1 MPAGEADDSSADRR
15 LTRLAPELS
24 SARVARRL
32 LRRTLSDAGVAGSAS
47 WGDDAELAV
56 HEVVANAVLHAH
68 TSIEVTIEPGR
79 DRVRVEVRDYE
90 PTLPTPRAYDPRET
104 TGRGMSLVAALTD
117 RCGARSLGPDGKI
130 VWFEVSADN
139 GGHHAGWDVED
150 VGSRAPA
157 PQGPAV
163 RIRLQ
168 AMPVRLWQAAR
179 QHHDALL
186 RELMLFASERE
197 SLGIDLTLA
206 GRARE
211 TVSQV
216 VDQTADRLG
225 PALMRSWEP
234 VAADVEVL
242 VPRDAGPAYVTLR
255 EMLGLAER
263 LAGSGELL
271 TRPGLP
277 EIVAVRDWV
286 YDEIAAQLAGR
297 EPEPWPGTA
306 RALFE
311 TAVNPLPGRGT
322 LPADVLGISGSTR
335 QVVAVDASNRII
347 AVSRPLAEQLDWR
360 VDELLGRRLVS
371 IIPAELREAHVA
383 GFSRYLSSGETSL
396 GGAAVEMPVQRR
408 DGTTLR
414 CMLTLEE
421 TPGAGGEAI
430 VVGWMSPVP
439 SGTDASGAQARP

>member
-1 MPAGEADDSSADRR
+1 MPAGEADDSTADRR
-15 LTRLAPELS
+15 RTRLAPEPS
-24 SARVARRL
+24 SARAARRL
-32 LRRTLSDAGVAGSAS
+32 LRRSLTEAGVAGSAS

-68 TSIEVTIEPGR
+68 TPIEVTIEPGL

-90 PTLPTPRAYDPRET
+90 PALPTPRAYDPRET

-139 GGHHAGWDVED
+139 GGDHAGWDVE
-150 VGSRAPA
+150 VAGSRAPA
-157 PQGPAV
+157 TQGATV
-163 RIRLQ
+163 RIRLL

-179 QHHDALL
+179 QHHDALV
-186 RELMLFASERE
+186 RELLLFSSQRASR
-197 SLGIDLTLA
+197 GIDLTL
-206 GRARE
+206 GSRTKE
-211 TVSQV
+211 TVSRV
-216 VDQTADRLG
+216 VDQIADRLG
-225 PALMRSWEP
+225 PARMRSWEP
-234 VAADVEVL
+234 VAADVEVQ
-242 VPRDAGPAYVTLR
+242 VPRDAGPAYVALR
-255 EMLGLAER
+255 DMLNLGER

-286 YDEIAAQLAGR
+286 YDEVAAQLAGR

-306 RALFE
+306 RTRFE

-347 AVSRPLAEQLDWR
+347 AISHPLAEQLGWR

-396 GGAAVEMPVQRR
+396 GSSAVEMPVQRR

-421 TPGAGGEAI
+421 TPGAGGEAV
-430 VVGWMSPVP
+430 VVGWMTPVP
-439 SGTDASGAQARP
+439 PDTDASGAQARP